1 MKITRSQLRRL
12 INEEFSLL
20 KESNI
25 SRQLDSLVQEINN
38 SVQYTFK
45 GVDYDK
51 GPKLEKVDSKSESS
65 GLYVFKCSWPEGE
78 YAKKGQAWWKIIAEK
93 RKLRNFRVDENLSQ
107 MDEKKKR
114 SLPRNIRSDLE
125 SQNIQDSNFSGEMY
139 LVFSKILMN

>member
-1 MKITRSQLRRL
+1 MGEVLWL
-12 INEEFSLL
+12 GSL
-20 KESNI
+20 K
-25 SRQLDSLVQEINN
+25 
-38 SVQYTFK
+38 
-45 GVDYDK
+45 
-51 GPKLEKVDSKSESS
+51 
-65 GLYVFKCSWPEGE
+65 
-78 YAKKGQAWWKIIAEK
+78 KIIAEK